1 MKEYKVNYKVDGKG
15 SYATIVSAPNS
26 SDARKVAMGKIQG
39 QAGYKDKRISVTGHQ
54 EIRKDKWIL
63 LNIVQY

>member
-39 QAGYKDKRISVTGHQ
+39 QAGYKNKRISVTGHQ
-54 EIRKDKWIL
+54 EIRKDK
-63 LNIVQY
+63 